1 MDAPTIGLLILP
13 VLFGIAGFWLA
24 YKHSDKKI
32 KSLDKKIKELSAY
45 KAKFEKLKQDFDE
58 LKKSDEELQLKYL
71 SATYLV
77 QEEERKRIAN
87 DLHDE
92 IGSNLTF
99 LKFNLQTLHKGRH
112 TADSRMIGEEQLF
125 HDLFS
130 ILDEVNKR
138 NREII
143 YDISPTV
150 LEEFG
155 LEVAIHKVLDR
166 IKHTYSLRT
175 RLERA
180 GEFRRLA
187 AKTELMLYRVVQ
199 ELVTNAI
206 KYSEGWQL
214 VVTLNWEDT
223 QLVVKISQFDRIHN
237 LERGKNN
244 HGLSS
249 VLNRVKMINAT
260 IDVIKSYGET
270 EYKIIVPYA

>member
-1 MDAPTIGLLILP
+1 MDAPTIGLLLLP
-13 VLFGIAGFWLA
+13 ILFGLAGFWLG
-24 YKHSDKKI
+24 YNC
-32 KSLDKKIKELSAY
+32 LDKKVKDLACY
-45 KAKFEKLKQDFDE
+45 KVKLEKLKQDFDA
-58 LKKSDEELQLKYL
+58 LKKADEELQLKYL
-71 SATYLV
+71 NATYSV

-99 LKFNLQTLHKGRH
+99 LKLNIQTLHKGRRL
-112 TADSRMIGEEQLF
+112 ADSRMIGEEQLF
-125 HDLFS
+125 YDVFS

-155 LEVAIHKVLDR
+155 LEIAINKVLER
-166 IKHTYSLRT
+166 LNYTYSLRT
-175 RLERA
+175 RLEKS
-180 GEFRRLA
+180 GEFRRLESR
-187 AKTELMLYRVVQ
+187 TELMLYRVVQ

-214 VVTLNWEDT
+214 VVTLNWEEA
-223 QLVVKISQFDRIHN
+223 QLVVKISQFDRINN
-237 LERGKNN
+237 LNQGKNS

-249 VLNRVKMINAT
+249 VLNRIKMINAS
-260 IDVIKSYGET
+260 IDVNRSYGET
-270 EYKIIVPYA
+270 EYIIIVPYVRKEN

>member
-13 VLFGIAGFWLA
+13 VLFGLAGFWLGYRHLQNKVKDLTR
-24 YKHSDKKI
+24 YK
-32 KSLDKKIKELSAY
+32 L
-45 KAKFEKLKQDFDE
+45 KFEKLRQEFDS
-58 LKKSDEELQLKYL
+58 LKKADEELQLKYL

-112 TADSRMIGEEQLF
+112 MADSRMIGEEQLF
-125 HDLFS
+125 YDIFS
-130 ILDEVNKR
+130 ILDDVNKR

-143 YDISPTV
+143 YDISPTI

-155 LEVAIHKVLDR
+155 LEIAINKILDR
-166 IKHTYSLRT
+166 LKYAYSLRT
-175 RLERA
+175 RLESS
-180 GEFRRLA
+180 GEFRRLKP
-187 AKTELMLYRVVQ
+187 KTELMLYRVVQ

-206 KYSEGWQL
+206 KYSEGWML
-214 VVTLNWEDT
+214 VVSLKWEDA
-223 QLVVKISQFDRIHN
+223 QLTVKISQFDRINN
-237 LERGKNN
+237 LHQGKNN

-249 VLNRVKMINAT
+249 VQNRIKTINASIRMNST
-260 IDVIKSYGET
+260 YGET
-270 EYKIIVPYA
+270 EYIINVPYA

>member
-1 MDAPTIGLLILP
+1 MDAPTIGLLLLP
-13 VLFGIAGFWLA
+13 ILFGLAGFWLG
-24 YKHSDKKI
+24 YNC
-32 KSLDKKIKELSAY
+32 LDKKVKDLARY
-45 KAKFEKLKQDFDE
+45 KVKLEKLKREFDC
-58 LKKSDEELQLKYL
+58 LKKADEELQLKYL

-206 KYSEGWQL
+206 KYSEGWML
-214 VVTLNWEDT
+214 VVSLNWGDA
-223 QLVVKISQFDRIHN
+223 QLTVKISQFDRINN
-237 LERGKNN
+237 LNRGKNG

-249 VLNRVKMINAT
+249 VVNRIKT
-260 IDVIKSYGET
+260 IHASIQVNSSYGET
-270 EYKIIVPYA
+270 EYLINVPYA